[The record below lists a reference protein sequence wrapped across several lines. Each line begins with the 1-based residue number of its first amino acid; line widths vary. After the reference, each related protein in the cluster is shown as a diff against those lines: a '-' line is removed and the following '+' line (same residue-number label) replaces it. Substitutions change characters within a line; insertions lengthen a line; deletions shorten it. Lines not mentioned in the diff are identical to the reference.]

1 MLSKAFLSY
10 NNLMFIILIF
20 IFSFKLFPADE
31 LIYKDLGQSKSDLIV
46 DKRQIRPKVQVKTA
60 YYEVDLN
67 QDSQPEYIQ
76 AHKIDGIDYFIVKD
90 SFKRTL
96 LQKKLDTNGDNS
108 YLYKIQ
114 LKKISKTI
122 NVLILY
128 FDQGSVDAYNFTK
141 SAKLYFITIENSKI
155 KDLYF
160 YSGPSFFYE
169 YQSRHNNYI
178 NRKYSVSLF
187 DYNSDGTREL
197 SVKYKSITKIYF
209 YQGDGVWKTY

>member
-1 MLSKAFLSY
+1 MS
-10 NNLMFIILIF
+10 
-20 IFSFKLFPADE
+20 SFKLFAADE
-31 LIYKDLGQSKSDLIV
+31 HLYKVLDQFKSESLV
-46 DKRQIRPKVQVKTA
+46 DKRQKRPKVQVKTS

-67 QDSQPEYIQ
+67 QDSQPEYAQ
-76 AHKIDGIDYFIVKD
+76 AHKIDGIDYFILKD

-96 LQKKLDTNGDNS
+96 LKKKLDTNGDNS
-108 YLYKIQ
+108 YLYKMQ
-114 LKKISKTI
+114 LKRISKDI
-122 NVLILY
+122 NILILY

-155 KDLYF
+155 NDLHF

-169 YQSRHNNYI
+169 YQTKHNNYI

-187 DYNSDGTREL
+187 DYDSDGKKEL